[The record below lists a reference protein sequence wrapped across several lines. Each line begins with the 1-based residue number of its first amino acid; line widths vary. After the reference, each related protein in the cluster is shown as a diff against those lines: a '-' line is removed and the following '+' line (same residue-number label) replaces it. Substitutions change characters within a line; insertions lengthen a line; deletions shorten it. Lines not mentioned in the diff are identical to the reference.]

1 MKLVQKMRSRMAVNI
16 IGAIVMLLVVFGLIV
31 SAIGYV
37 NFTDAFKR
45 EYSVT
50 TYHMADTA
58 AALVNGDHIDAYLQ
72 GERAEEYRQTKARID
87 TYCTRMNVSLV
98 YVIRVDTGDYGRF
111 VSVFNSVN
119 NTVDN
124 SAYTEWELGHAR
136 NTTNDEYRE
145 VYRSLYEA
153 DAPYGTVYRIRPG
166 DGSHPHITTLV
177 PVKDS
182 GGKTTALL
190 CVQRPMRELRDAQ
203 RPYLIHIA
211 LSTVA
216 LAILASAIAVA
227 YIRTKILRPIQSA
240 SDEATRFA
248 KENTK
253 GEPIGT
259 ISRYEEL
266 QNLTRAIDTMETD
279 MVRYMENLTAATA
292 EKERI
297 VAELSLAN
305 TIQMNSIPND
315 FPAFPDRTEFDIY
328 ASMDPA
334 KDVGGDFYNFFP
346 IDEDHLAIVIGDVS
360 GKGIPAALFM
370 MVTNILISDRTRMG
384 GSPAE
389 ILAYVN
395 DDLCKHN
402 KADMFVTVW
411 LGILELSTGKLVAA
425 NAGHEYPILA
435 QNGTFAL
442 LQDKHGFVVGGM
454 DGMRYRNYEL
464 TLAPGDKLF
473 LYTDGLPEATDADE
487 RMFGTERVLAALN
500 GAKDASAQEILQAV
514 HAAVNDFVK
523 DAEQFDDLTM
533 LCLDYRGTT
542 GENTYGTTA

>member
-1 MKLVQKMRSRMAVNI
+1 
-16 IGAIVMLLVVFGLIV
+16 
-31 SAIGYV
+31 
-37 NFTDAFKR
+37 
-45 EYSVT
+45 
-50 TYHMADTA
+50 
-58 AALVNGDHIDAYLQ
+58 
-72 GERAEEYRQTKARID
+72 
-87 TYCTRMNVSLV
+87 
-98 YVIRVDTGDYGRF
+98 
-111 VSVFNSVN
+111 
-119 NTVDN
+119 
-124 SAYTEWELGHAR
+124 
-136 NTTNDEYRE
+136 
-145 VYRSLYEA
+145 
-153 DAPYGTVYRIRPG
+153 
-166 DGSHPHITTLV
+166 
-177 PVKDS
+177 
-182 GGKTTALL
+182 
-190 CVQRPMRELRDAQ
+190 
-203 RPYLIHIA
+203 
-211 LSTVA
+211 
-216 LAILASAIAVA
+216 
-227 YIRTKILRPIQSA
+227 
-240 SDEATRFA
+240 
-248 KENTK
+248 
-253 GEPIGT
+253 
-259 ISRYEEL
+259 
-266 QNLTRAIDTMETD
+266 METD

-297 VAELSLAN
+297 AAELTLAGQ
-305 TIQMNSIPND
+305 IQMNSIPNN

-425 NAGHEYPILA
+425 NAGHEYPILG
-435 QNGTFAL
+435 QNGAFAL
-442 LQDKHGFVVGGM
+442 LRDKHGFVVGGM
-454 DGMRYRNYEL
+454 DGIRYRNYEL
-464 TLAPGDKLF
+464 TLAPGDRLF

-487 RMFGTERVLAALN
+487 RMFGTDRVLAALN
-500 GAKDASAQEILQAV
+500 GAGNASAQEILQAV
-514 HAAVNDFVK
+514 HTAVNDFVK

>member
-1 MKLVQKMRSRMAVNI
+1 MAVNI

-31 SAIGYV
+31 SAIGYM

-50 TYHMADTA
+50 TYHMANTA

-72 GERAEEYRQTKARID
+72 GERAEEYRQTKAHID
-87 TYCTRMNVSLV
+87 TYCAKMSVSLV

-119 NTVDN
+119 NAVDN

-153 DAPYGTVYRIRPG
+153 NVPYGTVYRIRPG

-177 PVKDS
+177 PVKNSD
-182 GGKTTALL
+182 GKTTAIL

-266 QNLTRAIDTMETD
+266 QNLTRSIDTMETD

-500 GAKDASAQEILQAV
+500 GAKDASAQEILYAV